1 MENLYLGLK
10 FMFCVG
16 AAFPIGTLEHELGHL
31 LAAKLMKSK
40 ARLTYGSVEE
50 EGTLS
55 SRQWFFHALGGVL
68 ATWIL
73 CLVAF
78 LVLVSTGSFGEESM
92 SLGRVALSCI
102 ALFVVHN
109 LFAEY
114 YYFRSG
120 GQTGAGDE
128 RIIARYLEIPLM
140 PFMVVELVLT
150 LTIVI
155 GTFWLVQS
163 GERLGAI
170 LGFLVGIILGY
181 VGWYGWLG
189 PVVSPAQ
196 LAQIE
201 ISYSRLL

>member
-1 MENLYLGLK
+1 MENLYSGLK
-10 FMFCVG
+10 FMLG
-16 AAFPIGTLEHELGHL
+16 AIAAFPIGTVEHELGHL
-31 LAAKLMKSK
+31 LAAKLMKIK

-50 EGTLS
+50 EGPLS
-55 SRQWFFHALGGVL
+55 SRQWFFYALGGVL

-78 LVLVSTGSFGEESM
+78 LVLVSTNSFGEESM

-102 ALFVVHN
+102 ALFVVRN

-114 YYFRSG
+114 YYFKSG
-120 GQTGAGDE
+120 GQAGAGDE
-128 RIIARYLEIPLM
+128 RIIARYLKIPLM
-140 PFMVVELVLT
+140 PFMVVEMVLT
-150 LTIVI
+150 LVIVI

-170 LGFLVGIILGY
+170 LGFPVGIILGY

-189 PVVSPAQ
+189 P
-196 LAQIE
+196 
-201 ISYSRLL
+201 RLLPASEEEGPDSEENVA